1 METSIP
7 ISNTERKFPSTL
19 FQASLNFFCETI
31 LSVSK
36 SKELMIFISLS
47 YIPRIKA
54 RVPPDIPGMTSAI
67 PIAAPCKKVLIMK
80 LKSGYYTFKERNE
93 QNIF

>member
-31 LSVSK
+31 LSISK
-36 SKELMIFISLS
+36 LKELMTLISLS
-47 YIPRIKA
+47 YMPRIKA
-54 RVPPDIPGMTSAI
+54 TVPPDIPGMTSAI
-67 PIAAPCKKVLIMK
+67 PIAAPFKKVLIIK
-80 LKSGYYTFKERNE
+80 PKSGYYTFKEGNE